1 MTPAIVF
8 PRHQYQVFRE
18 REAPCTCT
26 HAHAWHVRPGLH
38 GARRVRRSCQETE
51 RERER
56 ERKKERLRDRYRT
69 EGAMHAKAE

>member
-26 HAHAWHVRPGLH
+26 HANAWHVRPGLH
-38 GARRVRRSCQETE
+38 GAGVCVDLAKRRRE

-56 ERKKERLRDRYRT
+56 EREKERKIER
-69 EGAMHAKAE
+69 